1 MSRKPAPE
9 RESQAGCPGIASLA
23 DRSKGCRAEA
33 MRTKLTRREQRGC
46 DLLRENPARRS
57 SGAPERP
64 PGRSRAAEHRPP
76 RRRIEQGGLSPPE
89 PSSVRLPQGV
99 RQREASGGSGT
110 AGGGSDGGGSG
121 DREVR
126 YLGNGNMF
134 VVSLS
139 VADMLVAIYPY
150 PLMLHAMSIGGWDLS
165 QLQCQIVGFITGLSV
180 VGSIFNIVAIAINRY
195 CYICHS
201 LQYERIFSVRNTCIY
216 LVVTWVMTILAVL
229 PNMYIGTIEYDPRTY
244 TCIFNYVNNPV
255 FAITIV
261 CIHFVLPL
269 LIVGFCYVRIW
280 TKVLAARNPAG
291 QHPDNQLAEVRNFLT
306 MFVIFLLFAVCW
318 CPINVLTVLVAV
330 SPKEM
335 AGRIPNWLYLAA
347 YFIAYFNSCLNAVI
361 YGLLN
366 ENFRREYW
374 TIFHAMRHPILF
386 FSGLITD
393 MREMQEARALARA
406 RARARARDQA
416 REQALEQDSPHACT
430 AVEETPMNVRNVPL
444 PGDAAAGH
452 LDHVSGHPKPH
463 SRSSS
468 ACRKSASTHHK
479 TAFSYSKA
487 ASGHLKPVS
496 GHSKPASGYPKS
508 ATVYPKPAFVHLKSD
523 SVHFKPASVHLKGD
537 SVHFKA
543 DSVHFKPASSCPK
556 PITGHCASAGSHSK
570 SAFSAATSHPK
581 PTTGHIKPASS
592 HAQPTATDY
601 PEPAT
606 TSHPELSASHF
617 PEIPAI
623 AHPESDDSD
632 LPESASSPA
641 TEPTKPAVSQL
652 EPDTIA
658 DIPDSTVVT
667 TATNDYHDVVVID
680 VEDDS
685 DEMAV

>member
-1 MSRKPAPE
+1 VGPTLSRVPNPYGLWVLRYPE
-9 RESQAGCPGIASLA
+9 LS
-23 DRSKGCRAEA
+23 
-33 MRTKLTRREQRGC
+33 
-46 DLLRENPARRS
+46 
-57 SGAPERP
+57 
-64 PGRSRAAEHRPP
+64 HR
-76 RRRIEQGGLSPPE
+76 LCNH
-89 PSSVRLPQGV
+89 L
-99 RQREASGGSGT
+99 
-110 AGGGSDGGGSG
+110 
-121 DREVR
+121 
-126 YLGNGNMF
+126 YYLKLGNSMGSFLAGNIF

-150 PLMLHAMSIGGWDLS
+150 PLMLHAI
-165 QLQCQIVGFITGLSV
+165 QLQCQMVGFVTGLSV

-216 LVVTWVMTILAVL
+216 LVVTWIMTILAVL

-244 TCIFNYVNNPV
+244 TCVFNYLNNPV
-255 FAITIV
+255 FTVTVV

-280 TKVLAARNPAG
+280 TKVLAARDPAG
-291 QHPDNQLAEVRNFLT
+291 QNHDNQLAEVRNFLT

-335 AGRIPNWLYLAA
+335 AGKIPNWLYLAA

-374 TIFHAMRHPILF
+374 TIFHAMRHPIIF
-386 FSGLITD
+386 FSGLISD
-393 MREMQEARALARA
+393 IREMQEAHALARA
-406 RARARARDQA
+406 RAHARDQA
-416 REQALEQDSPHACT
+416 HHAHACPT
-430 AVEETPMNVRNVPL
+430 VEETLMNVRNVPL

-452 LDHVSGHPKPH
+452 PDHASGHPKPH

-468 ACRKSASTHHK
+468 AYRKSASTHHK
-479 TAFSYSKA
+479 SVFSHSKA

-496 GHSKPASGYPKS
+496 GHSKPASGHPKS
-508 ATVYPKPAFVHLKSD
+508 ATVYPKPA
-523 SVHFKPASVHLKGD
+523 

-543 DSVHFKPASSCPK
+543 DSVHFKPASVHFKGDSVHFKPASSHPK
-556 PITGHCASAGSHSK
+556 PITGHHVSAGSHSK

-581 PTTGHIKPASS
+581 PTTGHIKPATS
-592 HAQPTATDY
+592 HAEPTTADY
-601 PEPAT
+601 PKPAT
-606 TSHPELSASHF
+606 TSHPEPTAADHPELSASHC

-632 LPESASSPA
+632 LPASASSPA
-641 TEPTKPAVSQL
+641 GGPTKPAASQL

-658 DIPDSTVVT
+658 DLPDTTVVT
-667 TATNDYHDVVVID
+667 TNTNDYHDVVVID
-680 VEDDS
+680 VEDDP